1 MSWVGDVTV
10 FIVWVDILCKLSS
23 DSLSDSVLF
32 NDWLV
37 GVGVLGQCCS
47 TDRLGDEDE
56 ELFE

>member
-1 MSWVGDVTV
+1 
-10 FIVWVDILCKLSS
+10 LCKLSS